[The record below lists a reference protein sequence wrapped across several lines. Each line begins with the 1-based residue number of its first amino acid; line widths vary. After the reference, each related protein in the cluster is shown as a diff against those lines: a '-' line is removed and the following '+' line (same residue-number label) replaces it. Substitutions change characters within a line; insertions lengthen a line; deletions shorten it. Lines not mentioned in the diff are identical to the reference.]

1 MKKVMVRY
9 GHDPLS
15 EVPAFKTFTAAVE
28 KRCIELPVVTTLTEV
43 GSYQVFGD

>member
-1 MKKVMVRY
+1 VKK
-9 GHDPLS
+9 GDGAL
-15 EVPAFKTFTAAVE
+15 AVE